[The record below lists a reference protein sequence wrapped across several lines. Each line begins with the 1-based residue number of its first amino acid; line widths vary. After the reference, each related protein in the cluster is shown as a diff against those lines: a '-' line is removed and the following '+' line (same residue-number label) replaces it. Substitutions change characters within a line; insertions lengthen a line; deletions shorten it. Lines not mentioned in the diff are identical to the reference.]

1 MIYLGVGICI
11 LVSLS
16 LSGYMYDGIE
26 TESHTNIHRFIVK
39 TFSCRYRP
47 VADSRDRTVDYTFS
61 FISCFDIFIRFYM
74 L

>member
-16 LSGYMYDGIE
+16 LSGYMYDGTEI
-26 TESHTNIHRFIVK
+26 ESHTNIHRLVVK
-39 TFSCRYRP
+39 TYSCRYCP
-47 VADSRDRTVDYTFS
+47 VTDSRDGIVEYTFS
-61 FISCFDIFIRFYM
+61 FFSCFDIFIQFYM